1 MDSLRIIVSVL
12 TVIMALLTLL
22 PLSKN
27 QRWWVRVWDFPRL
40 QMATLSLLFLLT
52 ELWVLPFGG
61 PLATLIIL
69 LSLACMIYQAW
80 WILPYT
86 RLYPVQVKKT
96 APNGHPRI
104 KIINCNVLMT
114 NRNSAKLLEIVE
126 KNRPDI
132 LVLLETDLWWEQQ
145 MSPLEGDYPHSIK
158 CPLDNLYGMHVYSRL
173 PLFDAKI
180 QYLVAEGIPSMH
192 FRAELTSGHQVV
204 LHCLHPMPPSPTEDD
219 ESTNRDAELVAVGHT
234 ASRASYPTIVTG
246 DLNDVAWSRTTRLFM
261 KVSGL
266 LDPRRGR
273 GMYNTFHASY
283 PFLRWPL
290 DHVFHSKEFTLID
303 LQRLEPM
310 GSDHFPIMVEL
321 ALTPEQGKDQEKL
334 QIDSGD
340 IQEAREKMDN
350 AGVKSRDVHH
360 AEHNSG
366 RSQPDFGVPS

>member
-69 LSLACMIYQAW
+69 LSLACMLYQAW

-96 APNGHPRI
+96 VPNGHPHI

-145 MSPLEGDYPHSIK
+145 MSPLESDYPHSIK

-360 AEHNSG
+360 AEHDSA
-366 RSQPDFGVPS
+366 QLQTEFGLPL